1 MFDRIRRTRVRVKVA
16 VSISA
21 QSGGRQ
27 TSIQIMECADAERR
41 SVGLPGLRI
50 HRVSNRSTC
59 GTCECPYRIASHSGN
74 RAASRSSRPARGPAS
89 WSSPT
94 RRPPASRTRSRG
106 NLCATAGSSMLPC
119 TPSTGGP
126 SASSSARNATE
137 TKSPRCR
144 IRSAARSRSTHA
156 GGSRREPRGR
166 CVSEMTATP
175 VAAVYRTVKTKLTN
189 TLVRAGFIAARS
201 LTAKTYRPG
210 GTARSK
216 LRTRTL

>member
-1 MFDRIRRTRVRVKVA
+1 MRGCGATLGRTAGIEDPPGLEPVDLRNVRVPVQDRLA
-16 VSISA
+16 LWEP
-21 QSGGRQ
+21 GRQ
-27 TSIQIMECADAERR
+27 PLLT
-41 SVGLPGLRI
+41 PGPRAG
-50 HRVSNRSTC
+50 VVEQSNS
-59 GTCECPYRIASHSGN
+59 
-74 RAASRSSRPARGPAS
+74 
-89 WSSPT
+89 
-94 RRPPASRTRSRG
+94 PPASRTRSRG

-126 SASSSARNATE
+126 SASSSARNAIE

-144 IRSAARSRSTHA
+144 IRSAARSRSHA